1 LLQSGELSEAR
12 CARVL
17 LERPLQKPAFG
28 ERSIRALLEE
38 EMMNRTWLEG
48 VGVGVLLAAMGL
60 RVTPSPQT
68 KVAPP
73 RVAAASEQYADF
85 PPILLPESAA
95 PTLPTERTLPGQGAA
110 LVFAFVVDTL
120 GRVES
125 ESVETLAAPD
135 SATARAA
142 RSNLSGVHYVPA
154 RLVLDVGRCV
164 SFNGERG
171 HCGGVTPAV
180 RKIRARTVLRIS
192 ASTPVPSR

>member
-1 LLQSGELSEAR
+1 
-12 CARVL
+12 
-17 LERPLQKPAFG
+17 
-28 ERSIRALLEE
+28 
-38 EMMNRTWLEG
+38 MNRTWLEG
-48 VGVGVLLAAMGL
+48 FGVGALIAAMAF
-60 RVTPSPQT
+60 RVSSSPPMKVISSGPSM
-68 KVAPP
+68 
-73 RVAAASEQYADF
+73 ASERWADF

-95 PTLPTERTLPGQGAA
+95 PALPAERTLPGQGAE

-135 SATARAA
+135 SGTARAA
-142 RSNLSGVHYVPA
+142 RTNLSGVHFVPA

-171 HCGGVTPAV
+171 HCGGVAPAV

-192 ASTPVPSR
+192 ASTPQAGR